1 MKRDKSSSV
10 VLSSLVVLLIFCAA
24 FSMMSVEARKSR
36 HAKKPRTPAPPHKL
50 KKGRSDYRRNFPAPA
65 PSPTQLPPGNCYPPP
80 SNVFDI
86 LSFGA
91 KGDGVSD
98 DSKVDGNVVAPPNVG
113 SWPKS
118 SIFQWINFKWVHSF
132 TIRGP
137 GTFDGQ
143 GPNWWKFSQ
152 IHNLQEK
159 KASETIHLNM
169 KPTALRFYES
179 YNVTIHG
186 ISIVNSPQCHLKFD
200 NSKGVNVHNI
210 TISAPQNSPNTDGI
224 HLQNTQDVEI
234 HHSTIGSGDDCVSI
248 QTGCSNVHVHHINC
262 GPGHGISLGGLGKD
276 KSVACVS
283 NILVENVVMENTLY
297 GARIKTW
304 QGGIGS
310 VKNVSFSDIQV
321 SDVKV
326 PIMIDQ
332 YYCDKH
338 VCKNQTGAVAI
349 QGVKFDRIVGT
360 FAAQPFHL
368 ACSNA
373 VPCTDV
379 HLADIQLEPSAGFRG
394 FRNGQCWNSYGKSL
408 GQLFPVSM
416 DYCLRSGSLLVKRI
430 ARALRPPPKN
440 TMTTQKVIALV
451 AVAAVLLLC
460 HGADAFLP
468 AFIPGSK
475 INPFCQTATSKR
487 LCTRMV
493 GGASTL
499 HDASANAIKATLKL
513 AKEIESMSVGAVIPA
528 VAKLKGVTKDSIL
541 ETCHDSFENAVDD
554 LNISLQALDADDHM
568 AVMTRLSAALP
579 SDCGDALKEFGVSF
593 PLQNIVKFYARY
605 LDSALAVVS
614 QQ

>member
-65 PSPTQLPPGNCYPPP
+65 PAPTQLPPGNCYPPP

-98 DSKVDGNVVAPPNVG
+98 DSKALEAAWGAACKVSGATVQIPSQFSFLINPITLQGPCMPDLVFQVDGNVVAPPNVG

-132 TIRGP
+132 TIQGP

-159 KASETIHLNM
+159 KASKTIHVNM

-210 TISAPQNSPNTDGI
+210 TISAPENSPNTDGI

-379 HLADIQLEPSAGFRG
+379 HLVGIQLEPSPGYRG
-394 FRNGQCWNSYGKSL
+394 FRNGQCWNSYGKSQ
-408 GQLFPVSM
+408 GQLFPASM

-430 ARALRPPPKN
+430 ARS
-440 TMTTQKVIALV
+440 
-451 AVAAVLLLC
+451 
-460 HGADAFLP
+460 H
-468 AFIPGSK
+468 
-475 INPFCQTATSKR
+475 
-487 LCTRMV
+487 
-493 GGASTL
+493 
-499 HDASANAIKATLKL
+499 
-513 AKEIESMSVGAVIPA
+513 
-528 VAKLKGVTKDSIL
+528 
-541 ETCHDSFENAVDD
+541 ENIC
-554 LNISLQALDADDHM
+554 L
-568 AVMTRLSAALP
+568 
-579 SDCGDALKEFGVSF
+579 
-593 PLQNIVKFYARY
+593 
-605 LDSALAVVS
+605 
-614 QQ
+614 